1 MLEYKGINIFYT
13 DKGKGKVIV
22 LLHGFLE
29 NSTIWKNFI
38 PSLVKTNR
46 IISVDLLGHGKTG
59 CLGYVH
65 TMELMAE
72 AVQHVLKHLKIQQ
85 SIFIAHSMGGYVAL
99 AFAKKYPEAILGL
112 CLANSTSQ
120 KDSPERKRNRDRA
133 IIAVKQNYKSF
144 VRIAITNLFRPKN
157 RVLFSEQIRDIKNEA
172 LKTPLQGIVAALEGM
187 KIRSDSLDIL
197 KNASFKKTMFI
208 SKKDPVLNYNELLE
222 EAKKTKAE
230 VAEFPDG
237 HMSFIENEALFLRSI
252 VHFIEY
258 M

>member
-72 AVQHVLKHLKIQQ
+72 AVLAVLKHLKIKQ

-112 CLANSTSQ
+112 CLVNSTSK

-230 VAEFPDG
+230 VAEFSDG

-258 M
+258 I

>member
-72 AVQHVLKHLKIQQ
+72 AVLAVLKHLKIKQ

-112 CLANSTSQ
+112 CLVNSTSK

-230 VAEFPDG
+230 VAEFSDG

-252 VHFIEY
+252 VYFIEY
-258 M
+258 I

>member
-72 AVQHVLKHLKIQQ
+72 AVLAVLKHLKIKQ

-187 KIRSDSLDIL
+187 KIRSDSLDTL

-208 SKKDPVLNYNELLE
+208 SKNDPVLNYNELLE

-258 M
+258 I